1 MNICIVSTYSCTFED
16 FSAMVD
22 EYEETFKEF
31 ITEYELVKVNDHKS
45 IMMCHCTDM
54 EAMGEMMSSPEMKEW
69 DKENNCVDIVYS
81 LEKINQLG
89 QYSQFKSKVS
99 FFSAQQSNPNKQVL
113 YLVET

>member
-16 FSAMVD
+16 FSAIVE
-22 EYEETFKEF
+22 EYEEAFKEF

-69 DKENNCVDIVYS
+69 DRENNCVDIVYS
-81 LEKINQLG
+81 LEKINQ
-89 QYSQFKSKVS
+89 F
-99 FFSAQQSNPNKQVL
+99 
-113 YLVET
+113 

>member
-16 FSAMVD
+16 FSAIVE
-22 EYEETFKEF
+22 EYEEAFKEF

-54 EAMGEMMSSPEMKEW
+54 EAMGEMMSSPEMKQW

-81 LEKINQLG
+81 LEKINQFL
-89 QYSQFKSKVS
+89 KRAK
-99 FFSAQQSNPNKQVL
+99 
-113 YLVET
+113 